1 LQQLDTAQLVLG
13 NSIVVN
19 NDTNLLVVG
28 AYTASVENV
37 WWGSTNDAEV
47 AAGLVGNNDHDPF
60 MVTEPLLTPAADTHD
75 GNPDVGSRE
84 VPMKYACRVAES
96 MRVSED
102 STFNEVFFED
112 FVSSN
117 TVLLSEGGGS
127 KTLYVQYR
135 NVNGETNSP
144 ITVPINYITA
154 GPVITQFSLSEG
166 QVLGRPA
173 IVNCA
178 ATSPL
183 GVASAE
189 FYVDEVLKAS
199 ANTGTMNVLW
209 DIREEAGGIH
219 RVKFLASDTHGAFSV
234 SEANVLVAAEP
245 PPVPSITSPS
255 TGTVTAASSIA
266 VGGAA
271 EPYIGVR
278 ILRNAAFAG
287 ETAADANGDFA
298 LTVELFEGD
307 NNLVAEAFDDLGS
320 AISTPRL
327 VVRDTGAPAT
337 LEMQPATFSV
347 SDGIGLEWN
356 YPATGEEATSF
367 QVFWHDA
374 PFASTAEASA
384 TGTVVYSLNYV
395 LDGLANGT
403 YYFGVVGY
411 DGAGNASDLSNVV
424 SADYDTTPPS
434 FTIGYNQSS
443 PVGPGSLGIVLMSD
457 EPLSGAPDLLILPHG
472 ASGPTML
479 VLSNTAPNTFET
491 AYNIN
496 ALTPSGP
503 AVVLVS
509 ASDLYGNEFGDAP
522 AGMELVIDTTPP
534 SGSIETLPVAP
545 VQVLSNMLLQVNLTL
560 SEPPK
565 AGTVPQVNLDPPAG
579 ATLNVVMTGSGTNWN
594 GTVILAT
601 GNGNGFCDFNLSVS
615 DALDNAG
622 STITSGEE
630 LEIYNTALPTP
641 PNAPNLLNPV
651 ARKGGYVDLVWYPV
665 SNAETYSLYRIPG
678 DSGDPNVEVAYGI
691 TSNAISDLPPADG
704 QYRFAVT
711 AERRG
716 AESGQSQVYTKLSDR
731 TPPNAP
737 SNVVVQLQTSGVQVT
752 WDEPAEGEAPFRYNA
767 YRDGTLIGSSY
778 VPTPVND
785 YPPRGTSVYVVAS
798 ADWLGNEAFS
808 DTNEFVMLVPAV
820 AGFEVLMHEDQPP
833 ALSWTTGDPSIVG
846 VNLYRNGV
854 KLNTNG
860 LTGTSYVD
868 SSYSGS
874 SLVEYA
880 LKSVDSLDQE
890 GPART
895 AEIYRL
901 DMDLSV
907 NEAGADLP
915 LLHYFDAYETSV
927 ENQTLAEAF
936 PLETVELRR
945 TYSGAPATTISA
957 TVTNSVPAAGG
968 TLNTEIAM
976 ASMGGAAAQSV
987 RVRLEQTPDASGAE
1001 VIYQRLFSF
1010 ADALVDSPEVSVTV
1024 TNTPVAGTLQ
1034 NFKVRIFNRGF
1045 ADMDVVLM
1053 KSNGAQPGD
1062 VYVSLQNGLGVE
1074 VSRGEYRGS
1083 APGMVLAPD
1092 GRGYVTVA
1100 PGAHVD
1106 VWIGNVLVPVGLAD
1120 GGTVV
1125 VEGGV
1130 DAIFHQI
1137 ATVHEQTSGPIS
1149 GTDSYSLTLSEY
1161 YGTSMTDKSNY
1172 ANDEQIII
1180 SGQALRRSDNAPL
1193 PDTDLHIG
1201 FAMGEYRWFEDVTTD
1216 GAGDYSFTYDVPDGI
1231 SGELAIWAAHPDVV
1245 DRLDQTTVG
1254 IFRMYVL
1261 PRFGDIR
1268 MSKNDT
1274 YTFSL
1279 NLLNPGAV
1287 PLEGIGVTVDAY
1299 RMDGTN
1305 QVPITTVTATP
1316 DITETTVGA
1325 DSRVVVPVELQA
1337 TIDAPD
1343 NAVVEIRFA
1352 SAVHGA
1358 SDTFTAY
1365 LTLLEA
1371 VPIVDVVEPAPGYVD
1386 VTVNRSN
1393 LVTRTVT
1400 VVNRGVRDYLGV
1412 RMEPAATHD
1421 WMYPSLLPDADGTY
1435 HLPDMPV
1442 GGSNSFDVVFAPPGG
1457 VAMDRY
1463 NDVFVISGTNHP
1475 ATFNVP
1481 LYATVSSADKG
1492 DVQMFV
1498 QNTLSIPV
1506 PGATLRLRN
1515 RLLGTEL
1522 DPVTT
1527 GTNGIVVVEDMQEG
1541 LWFWQVSAPGHTT
1554 QAGSVEVV
1562 PDQTTEVATR
1572 LTKNVVTVNFSVV
1585 PVPFTDRYEI
1595 VIEQT
1600 FETHVPQPVLIVTPS
1615 LMRFEDVEPG
1625 FNARYVM
1632 TVKNHGLIQLNDV
1645 EIQGQSFDWGSVT
1658 PLIEYLPRLTPFQEV
1673 QIPVVINYYGE
1684 GEGGGESQRQSYAS
1698 CVSDMFGAIDNFGE
1712 NLLNLINKLKGESV
1726 CPNSLD
1732 PLISKANNLNW
1743 LEKKLLEK
1751 AWDKLSEY
1759 MTPTWVMKA
1768 AALIGC
1774 AFDGGGGGGGDGGS
1788 GGPDNSGGT
1797 SYSGGGPVCLEPGTG
1812 VLLASG
1818 ETIAAAKLAEGDWV
1832 QSGLEDEDVAQVAE
1846 VLRDVA
1852 HNWIVLR
1859 FADDPEQPLTVT
1871 DEHLIWVDDVT
1882 KGWTAARNMA
1892 PGDWVLTSEGARIE
1906 VVGVERIAEERPF
1919 VSVRLRGDVAMY
1931 AEGIL
1936 VHDQCGW
1943 WTPPKDEAQGKEV
1956 AP

>member
-1 LQQLDTAQLVLG
+1 VSGAGFYTNGNSVVFAAPQMVTNGANRYIFQRFELNGSLLSYTNEYENIFTTLQSSNMHVVAEYTGQPLEPQVKAVNRNQADPVPATTNFLVDIVFDRSMQPGSPPLVVFTNEAAPAATFIASSNGTWETTYAENDTYSLEPISFSPGDDGDYDVLVSLAIDLYGAAIGETNAAAIEVNATPPENPDFVVASSNATSFTLSWNGYIAPADLNGFRLYRETNAFDSVTGLAPVAYVGSASVSGLIGGIQLDTDYYLGVAAADVAGNSDPAVTGLMSRVDSVLPPPVVVTATPAGADGVDLSWNSYDTSGLFGLEGFDLFWQQTDFADVSALTTYMTLTPDQKSIRLEGLDRRFDHYFAVVGYNRLGQYVSVVSTVLWKDPFAGTIDENLTIGTGAAAATVHDIYRDIVVVSNAVLTIEPGVTLRFQAGVGLRVEQGALSALGTVFDPIVFTSAEASPAPGDWSGLYLGPDAGASELTHIWITYGEGLQIDGCEPAAAALSVLYNAPAGLALDGDALLVTSNLLAQFNAVGLQQLDTAQLVLG

-665 SNAETYSLYRIPG
+665 SNAET
-678 DSGDPNVEVAYGI
+678 
-691 TSNAISDLPPADG
+691 
-704 QYRFAVT
+704 
-711 AERRG
+711 
-716 AESGQSQVYTKLSDR
+716 
-731 TPPNAP
+731 
-737 SNVVVQLQTSGVQVT
+737 
-752 WDEPAEGEAPFRYNA
+752 
-767 YRDGTLIGSSY
+767 
-778 VPTPVND
+778 
-785 YPPRGTSVYVVAS
+785 
-798 ADWLGNEAFS
+798 
-808 DTNEFVMLVPAV
+808 
-820 AGFEVLMHEDQPP
+820 
-833 ALSWTTGDPSIVG
+833 
-846 VNLYRNGV
+846 
-854 KLNTNG
+854 
-860 LTGTSYVD
+860 
-868 SSYSGS
+868 
-874 SLVEYA
+874 
-880 LKSVDSLDQE
+880 
-890 GPART
+890 
-895 AEIYRL
+895 
-901 DMDLSV
+901 
-907 NEAGADLP
+907 
-915 LLHYFDAYETSV
+915 
-927 ENQTLAEAF
+927 
-936 PLETVELRR
+936 
-945 TYSGAPATTISA
+945 
-957 TVTNSVPAAGG
+957 
-968 TLNTEIAM
+968 
-976 ASMGGAAAQSV
+976 
-987 RVRLEQTPDASGAE
+987 
-1001 VIYQRLFSF
+1001 
-1010 ADALVDSPEVSVTV
+1010 
-1024 TNTPVAGTLQ
+1024 
-1034 NFKVRIFNRGF
+1034 
-1045 ADMDVVLM
+1045 
-1053 KSNGAQPGD
+1053 
-1062 VYVSLQNGLGVE
+1062 
-1074 VSRGEYRGS
+1074 
-1083 APGMVLAPD
+1083 
-1092 GRGYVTVA
+1092 
-1100 PGAHVD
+1100 
-1106 VWIGNVLVPVGLAD
+1106 
-1120 GGTVV
+1120 
-1125 VEGGV
+1125 
-1130 DAIFHQI
+1130 
-1137 ATVHEQTSGPIS
+1137 
-1149 GTDSYSLTLSEY
+1149 
-1161 YGTSMTDKSNY
+1161 
-1172 ANDEQIII
+1172 
-1180 SGQALRRSDNAPL
+1180 
-1193 PDTDLHIG
+1193 
-1201 FAMGEYRWFEDVTTD
+1201 
-1216 GAGDYSFTYDVPDGI
+1216 
-1231 SGELAIWAAHPDVV
+1231 
-1245 DRLDQTTVG
+1245 
-1254 IFRMYVL
+1254 
-1261 PRFGDIR
+1261 
-1268 MSKNDT
+1268 
-1274 YTFSL
+1274 
-1279 NLLNPGAV
+1279 
-1287 PLEGIGVTVDAY
+1287 
-1299 RMDGTN
+1299 
-1305 QVPITTVTATP
+1305 
-1316 DITETTVGA
+1316 
-1325 DSRVVVPVELQA
+1325 
-1337 TIDAPD
+1337 
-1343 NAVVEIRFA
+1343 
-1352 SAVHGA
+1352 
-1358 SDTFTAY
+1358 
-1365 LTLLEA
+1365 
-1371 VPIVDVVEPAPGYVD
+1371 
-1386 VTVNRSN
+1386 
-1393 LVTRTVT
+1393 
-1400 VVNRGVRDYLGV
+1400 
-1412 RMEPAATHD
+1412 
-1421 WMYPSLLPDADGTY
+1421 
-1435 HLPDMPV
+1435 
-1442 GGSNSFDVVFAPPGG
+1442 
-1457 VAMDRY
+1457 
-1463 NDVFVISGTNHP
+1463 
-1475 ATFNVP
+1475 
-1481 LYATVSSADKG
+1481 
-1492 DVQMFV
+1492 
-1498 QNTLSIPV
+1498 
-1506 PGATLRLRN
+1506 
-1515 RLLGTEL
+1515 
-1522 DPVTT
+1522 
-1527 GTNGIVVVEDMQEG
+1527 
-1541 LWFWQVSAPGHTT
+1541 
-1554 QAGSVEVV
+1554 
-1562 PDQTTEVATR
+1562 
-1572 LTKNVVTVNFSVV
+1572 
-1585 PVPFTDRYEI
+1585 
-1595 VIEQT
+1595 
-1600 FETHVPQPVLIVTPS
+1600 
-1615 LMRFEDVEPG
+1615 
-1625 FNARYVM
+1625 
-1632 TVKNHGLIQLNDV
+1632 
-1645 EIQGQSFDWGSVT
+1645 
-1658 PLIEYLPRLTPFQEV
+1658 
-1673 QIPVVINYYGE
+1673 
-1684 GEGGGESQRQSYAS
+1684 
-1698 CVSDMFGAIDNFGE
+1698 
-1712 NLLNLINKLKGESV
+1712 
-1726 CPNSLD
+1726 
-1732 PLISKANNLNW
+1732 
-1743 LEKKLLEK
+1743 
-1751 AWDKLSEY
+1751 
-1759 MTPTWVMKA
+1759 
-1768 AALIGC
+1768 
-1774 AFDGGGGGGGDGGS
+1774 
-1788 GGPDNSGGT
+1788 
-1797 SYSGGGPVCLEPGTG
+1797 
-1812 VLLASG
+1812 
-1818 ETIAAAKLAEGDWV
+1818 
-1832 QSGLEDEDVAQVAE
+1832 
-1846 VLRDVA
+1846 
-1852 HNWIVLR
+1852 
-1859 FADDPEQPLTVT
+1859 
-1871 DEHLIWVDDVT
+1871 
-1882 KGWTAARNMA
+1882 
-1892 PGDWVLTSEGARIE
+1892 
-1906 VVGVERIAEERPF
+1906 
-1919 VSVRLRGDVAMY
+1919 
-1931 AEGIL
+1931 
-1936 VHDQCGW
+1936 
-1943 WTPPKDEAQGKEV
+1943 
-1956 AP
+1956 